1 MFKII
6 IKHLIEHLFLTYL
19 YKLLK
24 LSFKP
29 VLKERAGFFRLSYFL
44 IRSQD
49 TPIAGRKQEV
59 EPNKNKKK
67 YDVN

>member
-1 MFKII
+1 M
-6 IKHLIEHLFLTYL
+6 IEHLFLTYL

-49 TPIAGRKQEV
+49 TPIAGRKEEV
-59 EPNKNKKK
+59 EP
-67 YDVN
+67 